1 MKKIVKK
8 NFEKNK
14 GTLKK
19 SKADMVEINVTPWN
33 RTGKIVQVHKRPPTL
48 LHALSRPAEIL
59 PFQNVFK

>member
-48 LHALSRPAEIL
+48 LHYRDLLKFCR
-59 PFQNVFK
+59 FKTFLNK